1 MRTRFLDWGF
11 FIDASEF
18 IHKPNRG
25 GKRIRKINRIARA
38 A

>member
-1 MRTRFLDWGF
+1 MRKRFLDWGF

-18 IHKPNRG
+18 IRKPHRG
-25 GKRIRKINRIARA
+25 GKRIRPIKRMA